1 MILFLSGLIAK
12 IKLSFASKYAKSL
25 ARHLATLLAGA
36 LASIGVVVQ
45 DSAQLELI
53 ISGVLIYIVTQGLS
67 FLDKKDK

>member
-1 MILFLSGLIAK
+1 MLFFLSGIINK
-12 IKLSFASKYAKSL
+12 IKLNFASKYAKSV

-45 DSAQLELI
+45 DSSQLELI
-53 ISGVLIYIVTQGLS
+53 ISGVLIYIATQALS